1 MLKYT
6 LCFIRKGDN
15 LLMLNRR
22 KSPNMGLWNGVGGK
36 IEKNENP
43 TEGILREAWEETG
56 ISLSK
61 VIHAGNVTWES
72 DKGNSGMYLFL
83 ADFPATEE
91 IQTPLS
97 TDEGILEWKEID
109 WILHPNNRGVVDN
122 IPIYLPKILD
132 GQMEREYRFI
142 YKDGVM
148 VSFGASPLMC

>member
-6 LCFIRKGDN
+6 LCFIRKRN
-15 LLMLNRR
+15 SLLMLNRR
-22 KSPNMGLWNGVGGK
+22 KNPNMGLWNGVGGK
-36 IEKNENP
+36 IEENETP

-83 ADFPATEE
+83 ADLPPNEE

-148 VSFGASPLMC
+148 VSFGVSPLMC